1 MGHLLQVHK
10 YLDGSIEGGA
20 DEEIAGEERE
30 TPDSAAVT
38 SQHLRAL
45 AVFQTPDTDRLV
57 ATSGHQNVGSRFAPS
72 QVEQSVTPIQRL
84 HDLETLWF
92 SIED

>member
-1 MGHLLQVHK
+1 MHK

-45 AVFQTPDTDRLV
+45 AVFQTPNTDRLV
-57 ATSGHQNVGSRFAPS
+57 ATSGHQTLV
-72 QVEQSVTPIQRL
+72 VERHTQHSVRL
-84 HDLETLWF
+84 RIYSHVVSTQLSLQ
-92 SIED
+92 